1 MNILAIDDSKMICSM
16 LKNVLSGAGHDVTT
30 AGDGKQGMELAL
42 STKYNLIITDVNM
55 PEINGLDLALL
66 LRNSEGYQNTPIIFL
81 TTETKEELKSRG
93 TEMAWTYWITKPFS
107 PVNLL
112 ALFDS
117 IMKEK
122 DV

>member
-1 MNILAIDDSKMICSM
+1 MSPDLRKRFFVILAVIVGCFVS
-16 LKNVLSGAGHDVTT
+16 
-30 AGDGKQGMELAL
+30 
-42 STKYNLIITDVNM
+42 LI
-55 PEINGLDLALL
+55 PINKRINLALL